1 MSRFRIPTI
10 PPSEIT
16 SEFVYRQRRQLL
28 KGLALAAPVR
38 LLVACGDKSGSNA
51 KPIVEAP
58 PTFGQPLV
66 AQANPTFVVGDPRT
80 TAEDATHYNNY
91 YEFGTEKSDPARNSA
106 AFQPLPWSVEI
117 AGNAEVT
124 GSFTL
129 EDVLA
134 IAPQEERVYR
144 LRCVEGWSMV
154 IPWIGIPLAKVLAH
168 FKPTSAAKF
177 VTFTTAERPA
187 QMPGISYRVLDWP
200 YREALRIDEAM
211 NPVSLLVTGMY
222 GRTLPAQNG
231 APLRLMTPW
240 KYGFKSSKSIVRI
253 EFVEQKPITSWND
266 SAPDEYGFY
275 ANVNPA
281 VDHPRWSQ
289 ASERR
294 IAGDGRNLLN
304 NRVVTLPFNGYTEQ
318 VASMYAGMD
327 LSKNF

>member
-1 MSRFRIPTI
+1 MSRFRIPAI
-10 PPSEIT
+10 PASEIT
-16 SEFVYRQRRQLL
+16 SESIYLRRRQLL
-28 KGLALAAPVR
+28 KGLALAAPVG
-38 LLVACGDKSGSNA
+38 LLAACGDKGDSNT

-58 PTFGQPLV
+58 PTFGQPLI
-66 AQANPTFVVGDPRT
+66 AQANPAFIVGDPRT
-80 TAEDATHYNNY
+80 TAQDATHYNNY
-91 YEFGTEKSDPARNSA
+91 YEFGTDKSDPARNSG
-106 AFQPLPWSVEI
+106 AFQPLPWSVQI

-129 EDVLA
+129 EDIIA
-134 IAPQEERVYR
+134 IAAQEERVYR

-177 VTFTTAERPA
+177 VTFTTVERPA
-187 QMPGISYRVLDWP
+187 QMPGIAYRVLDWP

-240 KYGFKSSKSIVRI
+240 KYGFKSAKSIVRI
-253 EFVEQKPITSWND
+253 EFVEQKPTTSWND

-304 NRVVTLPFNGYTEQ
+304 NRVVTLPFNGYAEQ
-318 VASMYAGMD
+318 VASLYAGMD
-327 LSKNF
+327 LRQNY

>member
-10 PPSEIT
+10 PSDEIT
-16 SEFVYRQRRQLL
+16 SESIYLRRRQLL
-28 KGLALAAPVR
+28 RGLALAASAG
-38 LLVACGDKSGSNA
+38 LLAACGDKGGGNA
-51 KPIVEAP
+51 TSVAEAP
-58 PTFGQPLV
+58 PNFGKPLPAQP
-66 AQANPTFVVGDPRT
+66 NPDFMLSDPRT

-91 YEFGTEKSDPARNSA
+91 YEFGTDKPDPARNSGE
-106 AFQPLPWSVEI
+106 FQPLPWSVEI

-124 GSFTL
+124 GTFTL
-129 EDVLA
+129 EDILA

-154 IPWIGIPLAKVLAH
+154 IPWIGIPLAKVLAQ
-168 FKPTSAAKF
+168 FKPTASAKF
-177 VTFTTAERPA
+177 VTFTTVERPA

-211 NPVSLLVTGMY
+211 NSLTLLVTGMY

-240 KYGFKSSKSIVRI
+240 KYGFKSAKSIVRI

-304 NRVVTLPFNGYTEQ
+304 NRVVTLPFNGYADQ
-318 VASMYAGMD
+318 VASLYAGMD